1 MGICISRVLSIVD
14 NEIEDNFNNIK
25 KQTMGQSYEQS
36 KKTATKIIIILGIIT
51 IAEVVFALLG
61 KGYIIEGLHFPLV
74 IMGGVMILMSLV
86 KAYLI
91 VYEFMHMKYE
101 MPGLVKSV
109 LFPTLLLVWAV
120 FAFFKEGEYWKNRRG
135 EIMDKNMD
143 RVEVPTEQQQ
153 QGMVKDLKLNREQ
166 N

>member
-1 MGICISRVLSIVD
+1 
-14 NEIEDNFNNIK
+14 
-25 KQTMGQSYEQS
+25 MGQSYEQS

-51 IAEVVFALLG
+51 IAEVIFALLG
-61 KGYIIEGLHFPLV
+61 KGYIVEGLHFPLL
-74 IMGGVMILMSLV
+74 IMGGVMIIMSLV

-109 LFPTLLLVWAV
+109 LLPTLLLVWAV
-120 FAFFKEGEYWKNRRG
+120 FAFFKEGDYWKDRRG

-143 RVEVPTEQQQ
+143 RVEEPVMSKE
-153 QGMVKDLKLNREQ
+153 QGMLKELDENKRQ